1 MQPWITIQFVM
12 KLLCTHTP
20 LSILSICCQGKYWLL
35 ATPCNTSPDK
45 SIIVFQKEVPTQ
57 FFSDCFRCIFIH
69 HSWYVHA
76 TTQIYHLAGSS
87 SSPSIPFLLPFP
99 PLPPCPSSLPKLRP
113 PPSSSFPSPSPCPFL
128 PPTFMLI
135 PYSSSCTLGT
145 LLLLLAGCTLHPGIW
160 KVWSDDYIRADG
172 PHLHYKTIQT
182 QKQHGG
188 YLESLPKTFTKNW
201 SCIWADERH
210 TCAPRTARSTSRH
223 PEV

>member
-1 MQPWITIQFVM
+1 MPRGAWLCWNHTAPWAWWSAVRHPWYHTVIPGKKTLLQTFDISTI
-12 KLLCTHTP
+12 H
-20 LSILSICCQGKYWLL
+20 Y
-35 ATPCNTSPDK
+35 
-45 SIIVFQKEVPTQ
+45 SIIA
-57 FFSDCFRCIFIH
+57 SCDD
-69 HSWYVHA
+69 SN
-76 TTQIYHLAGSS
+76 LSS
-87 SSPSIPFLLPFP
+87 CHPLLLLPFLLFLPLLPFLPFLPLLPFLPFPSFPCLPPLFLPFP

-188 YLESLPKTFTKNW
+188 YLESLPKTIQKYLCPTW
-201 SCIWADERH
+201 LI
-210 TCAPRTARSTSRH
+210 
-223 PEV
+223 